1 MIPLLKLLPFVV
13 LFALAVVLGYTLVI
27 NGYKGQVVELQQQ
40 LDGLA
45 QDNAVLS
52 ATSEINT
59 RTINDMRETN
69 ARQLT
74 SIGSLTT
81 QNSAILKEHD
91 EYMSIF
97 REHDLTN
104 LSRAKPGLIEPRIN
118 NGTRDILKQLTID
131 SQERTL

>member
-81 QNSAILKEHD
+81 QNSAILKERD